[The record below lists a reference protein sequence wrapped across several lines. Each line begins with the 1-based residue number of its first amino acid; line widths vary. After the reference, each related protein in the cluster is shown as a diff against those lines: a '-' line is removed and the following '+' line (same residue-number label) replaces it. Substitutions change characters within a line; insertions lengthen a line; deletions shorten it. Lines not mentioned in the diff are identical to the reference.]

1 MFSGG
6 RGARVEGLTVG
17 VGRKEEEKRGKGQK
31 EGEMIGEKERI

>member
-17 VGRKEEEKRGKGQK
+17 VGMKEEEKRGKVKKRGK
-31 EGEMIGEKERI
+31 